1 MTQTAERIKLVRV
14 LVSVYAVREDGKA
27 SNESVHKEKFCVP
40 VSGIQNFSKVA
51 IKTKTNSKATLYPL
65 LT

>member
-27 SNESVHKEKFCVP
+27 SNEPVHKEKFCVS
-40 VSGIQNFSKVA
+40 VSGVQNFSKVA
-51 IKTKTNSKATLYPL
+51 IKTKTNLKATLYPL